1 MLSIVFWFVLGLI
14 ALIAGA
20 ELFVRS
26 ASSLAVRLGISKLIV
41 GLTVVAFGT
50 SAPELGV
57 SIQAGS
63 SGEAD
68 ILLGNIVGS
77 NLSNIL
83 LILGIGA
90 VILPLRVNTK
100 LIRTD
105 VPIMIGVT
113 VLLFLFALNG
123 QITVW
128 ENATLVLIFIGYLL
142 FLYQENK
149 VAMREIEE
157 KKKETGLETLVEEIP
172 LPMIALVPMGI
183 AGLTLLILGS
193 RWLVGSA
200 VSIAEILGISELVIG
215 LTVVSIGTSLP
226 EVVIVVVAAF
236 KGERDIAV
244 GNIVGSN
251 ILNIVLVLGTAGL
264 VIPEPIPVQDVMLR
278 FDFPVLILAT
288 IACLPIF
295 FTGNKIG
302 RIKGGT
308 FLFMYFAYVLYLFMD
323 ATGSPLLEPFK
334 RVMLFGVIPV
344 AALVILINFIPEYRR
359 RRLFYLAAKHRKRRK
374 AEKVR
379 QKQES
384 RPNQEP
390 KADKKS
396 SSNPEPSSNP
406 ESNSN
411 PESK

>member
-1 MLSIVFWFVLGLI
+1 MLSIVFWFILGLI

-41 GLTVVAFGT
+41 GLTIVAFGT

-63 SGEAD
+63 TGEAD

-113 VLLFLFALNG
+113 ILLFLFALNG

-128 ENATLVLIFIGYLL
+128 ENATLILIFIGYLL

-149 VAMREIEE
+149 VAMREVEE
-157 KKKETGLETLVEEIP
+157 KKKETSLETLVEEIP
-172 LPMIALVPMGI
+172 LPLIVLIPMGI
-183 AGLTLLILGS
+183 AGLVLLILGS

-244 GNIVGSN
+244 GNVVGSN
-251 ILNIVLVLGTAGL
+251 ILNIVLVLGTAGI
-264 VIPEPIPVQDVMLR
+264 VIPDPIPVQDVMLR

-308 FLFMYFAYVLYLFMD
+308 FLFMYIAYVLYLFMD
-323 ATGSPLLEPFK
+323 ASGSPLIPLFK
-334 RVMLFGVIPV
+334 RIMLFGVIPT

-359 RRLFYLAAKHRKRRK
+359 RRFFHLAAQRRKRKK

-379 QKQES
+379 QKQELS
-384 RPNQEP
+384 SSQKPTSGQESTSDQEP
-390 KADKKS
+390 KADRES
-396 SSNPEPSSNP
+396 SSNQKP
-406 ESNSN
+406 
-411 PESK
+411 K

>member
-1 MLSIVFWFVLGLI
+1 MLSIGFWFVTGLI
-14 ALIAGA
+14 ALIFGA

-26 ASSLAVRLGISKLIV
+26 ASSLAVRAGISKLIV

-63 SGEAD
+63 TGEAD

-83 LILGIGA
+83 LILGVGA
-90 VILPLRVNTK
+90 LILPLRVNTK

-113 VLLFLFALNG
+113 LLLFLFALNG
-123 QITVW
+123 KISVW
-128 ENATLVLIFIGYLL
+128 ENAVLVIIFVGYLL
-142 FLYQENK
+142 FLFQENK
-149 VAMREIEE
+149 VAMRELEE
-157 KKKETGLETLVEEIP
+157 KKKESGLETLVEEIP
-172 LPMIALVPMGI
+172 LPLYALIPMGL
-183 AGLTLLILGS
+183 AGLLLLILGS

-200 VSIAEILGISELVIG
+200 VQIAEIFGISELVIG

-244 GNIVGSN
+244 GNVVGSN

-264 VIPEPIPVQDVMLR
+264 VIPEAIPVQRVMLT
-278 FDFPVLILAT
+278 FDFPVLLLAT

-308 FLFMYFAYVLYLFMD
+308 FLFMYVSYVMYLFMD
-323 ATGSPLLEPFK
+323 ATGHPALGLFTK
-334 RVMLFGVIPV
+334 IMLYGVIPV
-344 AALVILINFIPEYRR
+344 AALVILFNFIPEYRR
-359 RRLFYLAAKHRKRRK
+359 RRLFYLAAQRRREKRRGRVDEDR
-374 AEKVR
+374 AGDDR
-379 QKQES
+379 T
-384 RPNQEP
+384 
-390 KADKKS
+390 
-396 SSNPEPSSNP
+396 
-406 ESNSN
+406 
-411 PESK
+411 SKDRVDDGVDNRVDEGRNGG